1 MGYPIKNYRGGFLL
15 TFLEKLRNIFLI
27 LYDCQKRKC
36 MMDIKLNFKEPKWI
50 AGVSAAVSGVVVHSF
65 ALVNVLHNYDNIL
78 QQPKG
83 YGAGITSGRWF
94 LSILGDFCENILGL
108 GYNLSTINGLL
119 FLAMIAV
126 SAMLLVEVLQIR
138 VGFSAALLGC
148 LMATFP
154 TVCSTMV
161 FRYTAPY
168 YGLSLLLSVF
178 AVWVAG
184 RGKLG
189 VILSA
194 LCVAFSMGIYQAYVP
209 FTIGIFLLVL
219 MHQSLQQDA
228 SLLKLILQGVR
239 YCVCLILG
247 VVLYFVFL
255 KIAMALYSTA
265 GEVVLDT
272 YQGIDSM
279 GKISL
284 SQLPGLIKQ
293 AWLSAALF
301 TIRDYCGIAG
311 TAMLKILWSG
321 LLLLIVLMA
330 SVLLVAGR
338 KQIWN
343 CAFFCLMG
351 LLFPLAINFIVVMA
365 PEGIVYTIM
374 VYSFVLVACAPL
386 MLAECLP
393 EGKMRG
399 LLLQGIGLLSAL
411 IIFYNGNYTNLNYTR
426 LYYANRQVENY
437 FSGMA
442 AQIRMTEGY
451 TPDKKLVVLGER
463 LQDPNMWEIWD
474 EEPVYGGVNGSNA
487 KGLINASYSVV
498 LWIDNY
504 LGVGIAQAEES
515 EKAEVEK
522 NPAVEEMPCWPSQG
536 SLKVM
541 DAYLVL
547 KREET

>member
-1 MGYPIKNYRGGFLL
+1 
-15 TFLEKLRNIFLI
+15 
-27 LYDCQKRKC
+27 
-36 MMDIKLNFKEPKWI
+36 MDIQLNLKQPKWI
-50 AGVSAAVSGVVVHSF
+50 AGVSAAVSGVVVHAF

-94 LSILGDFCENILGL
+94 LSVLGDFCEDILGL
-108 GYNLSTINGLL
+108 GYNLSTVNGLL
-119 FLAMIAV
+119 FLAMIAL
-126 SAMLLVEVLQIR
+126 SAMLLVEILQIR
-138 VGFSAALLGC
+138 SGVSSALLGC

-154 TVCSTMV
+154 TVCATMV

-178 AVWVAG
+178 AARVAD

-189 VILSA
+189 MILSA
-194 LCVAFSMGIYQAYVP
+194 LCIAFSMGIYQAYVP

-219 MHQSLQQDA
+219 MRQSLQEDA
-228 SLLKLILQGVR
+228 VLVKLILQGVR

-247 VVLYFVFL
+247 VVLYFLFL
-255 KIAMALYSTA
+255 KVAMALYSTA

-272 YQGIDSM
+272 YQGIDTM

-284 SQLPGLIKQ
+284 PQLPGLIRQ
-293 AWLSAALF
+293 AWVSAAMF
-301 TIRDYCGIAG
+301 TLRDYCGIAG
-311 TAMLKILWSG
+311 TAVLKLLWSG
-321 LLLLIVLMA
+321 LLLLIVLTA
-330 SVLLVAGR
+330 VLLLASR
-338 KQIWN
+338 RAKILN

-374 VYSFVLVACAPL
+374 VYSFVLVGCAPL
-386 MLAECLP
+386 MLAECLG
-393 EGKMRG
+393 EGKLRG
-399 LLLQGIGLLSAL
+399 LILRGIGLLMAL
-411 IIFYNGNYTNLNYTR
+411 IVFYNGNYANVNYTR

-451 TPDKKLVVLGER
+451 TPDTKLVVLGDR
-463 LQDPNMWEIWD
+463 LQDPNMWEIWNA
-474 EEPVYGGVNGSNA
+474 EPIYGGFAGSNA

-498 LWIDNY
+498 LWIDHY
-504 LGVGIAQAEES
+504 LGVGIDTADDTV
-515 EKAEVEK
+515 KAEMKNHPVVEQ
-522 NPAVEEMPCWPSQG
+522 MPCWPSQG
-536 SLKVM
+536 SLKVI
-541 DAYLVL
+541 DGCLIL
-547 KREET
+547 KLEEITK